1 MLDLRELTASELD
14 DSEYLISRPE
24 EVGEAA
30 NGEAVDVVLD
40 DAAAGVAVE
49 VVIDGIG
56 SNCVEEMDENPLPA
70 KWRSGQASSEVSRLA
85 RDIESNLKI
94 YRDLIN
100 IICMGQTV
108 GEIEPPQT
116 I

>member
-1 MLDLRELTASELD
+1 MLDLRELPASELD

-30 NGEAVDVVLD
+30 NGEAVVVVLD